1 MKNIIKVVIVAI
13 ILAIISLTILSI
25 TGRTYNVNVNI
36 QDVENPNKIDIKL
49 EQEEECLEIVDTNI
63 KDNELII
70 KLHSKKAG
78 KAFINAVNDE
88 GHDIFFRCILC

>member
-1 MKNIIKVVIVAI
+1 MKNKIKVVIVAI

-36 QDVENPNKIDIKL
+36 QGVENPDKIDIKL

-63 KDNELII
+63 KDKELII

-88 GHDIFFRCILC
+88 GHDIFLDVF

>member
-1 MKNIIKVVIVAI
+1 MKNKIKVVIVAI

-36 QDVENPNKIDIKL
+36 QGVENPDKIDIKL

-88 GHDIFFRCILC
+88 GHDIFLDVF